1 MILNLKLCKYLCHK
15 KSFSSIYMKMNAQIK
30 AELISIGAIDI
41 DPAILGRLTIPT
53 AGPGAGG
60 KAFFF
65 RSGKHRVRLVVDTG
79 SPLRAVRDND
89 ELVILKGGK
98 EFARGTIEEELIH
111 CPEQAYI
118 TMSERCIY
126 DCKFCPVPKLKG
138 KVKSTEELIALVD
151 EAFKLD
157 KMKGISITSGVEVSP
172 EKEVERAAQLIM
184 KLKKYN
190 VPIGVSV
197 YPTKD
202 SSRILKEAGASE
214 IKYNVETMDRELYEK
229 YCKKPPLDFTLECL
243 RDAVHVFGKNKVYT
257 NFIAGLGETDE
268 TIEKNY
274 EELARM
280 GVIPI
285 IRAVGVHPL
294 RFGEIEAERP
304 TAQRLLK
311 LAKMS
316 RRILDKY
323 GLDAGASK
331 TMCLPCTGCDLNPH
345 IDL

>member
-1 MILNLKLCKYLCHK
+1 
-15 KSFSSIYMKMNAQIK
+15 MKMNAQIK

-41 DPAILGRLTIPT
+41 DTSLLGRLTIPT

-65 RSGKHRVRLVVDTG
+65 RSGGRRVRLVVDEG
-79 SPLRAVRDND
+79 SPIRAIKDNY
-89 ELVILKGGK
+89 EVVILKGGK
-98 EFARGTIEEELIH
+98 ELVRGTIEDELIH
-111 CPEQAYI
+111 CPGQAYI

-138 KVKSTEELIALVD
+138 KVKSSEELLALVE
-151 EAFKLD
+151 EAFNFGT
-157 KMKGISITSGVEVSP
+157 MKGISITSGVEVSP
-172 EKEVERAAQLIM
+172 EKEVERAAELVM

-202 SSRILKEAGASE
+202 SSRLLKDAGASE
-214 IKYNVETMDRELYEK
+214 IKYNVETMDRKLYEK
-229 YCKKPPLDFTLECL
+229 YCKKPPLDFTLACL
-243 RDAVHVFGKNKVYT
+243 KDAVKIFGKNYVYT

-274 EELARM
+274 EELAKM

-294 RFGEIEAERP
+294 RFGELEAERP

-311 LAKMS
+311 LAKMA

-323 GLDAGASK
+323 GLDASISR

>member
-1 MILNLKLCKYLCHK
+1 
-15 KSFSSIYMKMNAQIK
+15 MKMDARIK

-41 DPAILGRLTIPT
+41 DASLLGRITIPT

-65 RSGKHRVRLVVDTG
+65 RSGKRRVRLVVDSG
-79 SPLRAVRDND
+79 SPLRAIKENG
-89 ELVILKGGK
+89 EIVILKGGK
-98 EFARGTIEEELIH
+98 ELVRGTIEDELIH

-118 TMSERCIY
+118 TMSEQCIY

-138 KVKSTEELIALVD
+138 KVKSTGELLALVE
-151 EAFKLD
+151 EAYSLG
-157 KMKGISITSGVEVSP
+157 KMKGISITSGVEESP
-172 EKEVERAAQLIM
+172 EKEVARAVELVR
-184 KLKKYN
+184 KLRKYN

-202 SSRILKEAGASE
+202 SSQLLKEAGASE

-243 RDAVHVFGKNKVYT
+243 RDAVKIFGKNRVFT
-257 NFIAGLGETDE
+257 NFIVGLGETDE
-268 TIEKNY
+268 TVEREY

-304 TAQRLLK
+304 TKERLLG
-311 LAKMS
+311 LAKMA

-323 GLDAGASK
+323 GLDASVSK

>member
-1 MILNLKLCKYLCHK
+1 
-15 KSFSSIYMKMNAQIK
+15 MKMDAMIK

-41 DPAILGRLTIPT
+41 DPSLLGRLTIPT

-65 RSGKHRVRLVVDTG
+65 RSGNHRVRLVVDDG
-79 SPLRAVRDND
+79 SPLRAVKDNGD
-89 ELVILKGGK
+89 IVILKGGK
-98 EFARGTIEEELIH
+98 ELVRGTIEEELIH

-138 KVKSTEELIALVD
+138 KVKSTEELLRLVK
-151 EAFKLD
+151 EAYD
-157 KMKGISITSGVEVSP
+157 IGKMKGISITSGVEVSP
-172 EKEVERAAQLIM
+172 EKEVDRAVELVKA
-184 KLKKYN
+184 LKKYN

-197 YPTKD
+197 YPTRD
-202 SSRILKEAGASE
+202 SSRLLKEAGASE

-243 RDAVHVFGKNKVYT
+243 KDAVKIFGKNCVFT
-257 NFIAGLGETDE
+257 NFIVGLGESDE
-268 TIEKNY
+268 TVEEY
-274 EELARM
+274 YDELAKM
-280 GVIPI
+280 GIIPVL
-285 IRAVGVHPL
+285 RAVGVHPL
-294 RFGEIEAERP
+294 RFGELEAERP
-304 TAQRLLK
+304 TSERLLK
-311 LAKMS
+311 LTKMA
-316 RRILDKY
+316 RKILDKY
-323 GLDAGASK
+323 GLDASLAK

>member
-1 MILNLKLCKYLCHK
+1 
-15 KSFSSIYMKMNAQIK
+15 MKMNAQIK

-41 DPAILGRLTIPT
+41 DTTLLGRLTVPT

-65 RSGKHRVRLVVDTG
+65 NSGGRRVRLVVDNG
-79 SPLRAVRDND
+79 SPLRAVMDNG
-89 ELVILKGGK
+89 EIVILKGGK
-98 EFARGTIEEELIH
+98 EFVRGKIEEELIH

-126 DCKFCPVPKLKG
+126 DCKFCPVPKLNG
-138 KVKSTEELIALVD
+138 KVKSSEELLALVK
-151 EAFKLD
+151 EASDLG

-172 EKEVERAAQLIM
+172 EKEVERAADLVR

-197 YPTKD
+197 YPTRD
-202 SSRILKEAGASE
+202 SSRILKEAGANE
-214 IKYNVETMDRELYEK
+214 VKYNVETMDRELYDK

-243 RDAVHVFGKNKVYT
+243 KDAVNIFGKNHVFT
-257 NFIAGLGETDE
+257 NFIVGLGETDD
-268 TIEKNY
+268 TIEKYY
-274 EELARM
+274 EELAKM
-280 GVIPI
+280 GIIPI
-285 IRAVGVHPL
+285 LRAVGVHPL
-294 RFGEIEAERP
+294 RFGELEAERP

-311 LAKMS
+311 LTKMAK
-316 RRILDKY
+316 RLLDKY
-323 GLDAGASK
+323 GLDARVAK
-331 TMCLPCTGCDLNPH
+331 TMCLPCMGCDLNPH

>member
-1 MILNLKLCKYLCHK
+1 
-15 KSFSSIYMKMNAQIK
+15 MKMNAAIK
-30 AELISIGAIDI
+30 AELISVGAIDI
-41 DPAILGRLTIPT
+41 DPALLGRITIPT

-65 RSGKHRVRLVVDTG
+65 RSGKHRVRLVVDSG
-79 SPLRAVRDND
+79 SPLRAIKDNG
-89 ELVILKGGK
+89 EIVILKGGK
-98 EFARGTIEEELIH
+98 EFVRGNIEEELIH

-126 DCKFCPVPKLKG
+126 DCKFCPVPKLNG
-138 KVKSTEELIALVD
+138 KVKSSEELLALVE
-151 EAFKLD
+151 EAYNLG

-172 EKEVERAAQLIM
+172 EKEVERAVELVKALR
-184 KLKKYN
+184 KYN
-190 VPIGVSV
+190 VTIGVSV

-202 SSRILKEAGASE
+202 SSRLLKEAGASE
-214 IKYNVETMDRELYEK
+214 IKYNVETMDREIYDK

-243 RDAVHVFGKNKVYT
+243 KDAVRIFGKNHVFT
-257 NFIAGLGETDE
+257 NFIVGLGETDE
-268 TIEKNY
+268 AVEKYY
-274 EELARM
+274 EELASM
-280 GVIPI
+280 GIIPI

-294 RFGEIEAERP
+294 RFGELEAERP

-323 GLDAGASK
+323 GLDASVAK

-345 IDL
+345 TDL

>member
-1 MILNLKLCKYLCHK
+1 
-15 KSFSSIYMKMNAQIK
+15 MKMNAQIK

-41 DPAILGRLTIPT
+41 DPSILGRLTIPT

-65 RSGKHRVRLVVDTG
+65 KSGGHRVRLVVDEG
-79 SPLRAVRDND
+79 SPLRAVKDNNNG
-89 ELVILKGGK
+89 EIVIIKGGK
-98 EFARGTIEEELIH
+98 ELVRGTIEEELIH

-126 DCKFCPVPKLKG
+126 DCKFCPVPKLNG
-138 KVKSTEELIALVD
+138 KVKSSEELLALVE
-151 EAFKLD
+151 EAFKLG

-172 EKEVERAAQLIM
+172 EKEVERAAELVK

-202 SSRILKEAGASE
+202 SSLILKEAGASE
-214 IKYNVETMDRELYEK
+214 VKYNVETMDRELYEK

-243 RDAVHVFGKNKVYT
+243 KDAVKIFGKNNVYT

-268 TIEKNY
+268 TIETNY
-274 EELARM
+274 EILAKM

-294 RFGEIEAERP
+294 RFGELEAERP
-304 TAQRLLK
+304 TAERLLK

-323 GLDAGASK
+323 GLDASKAK

>member
-1 MILNLKLCKYLCHK
+1 
-15 KSFSSIYMKMNAQIK
+15 MKMNAQIK

-41 DPAILGRLTIPT
+41 DPSILGRLTIPT

-65 RSGKHRVRLVVDTG
+65 QSGGHRVRLVVDDG
-79 SPLRAVRDND
+79 SPLRAVKDNG
-89 ELVILKGGK
+89 EIVIIKGGK
-98 EFARGTIEEELIH
+98 EFVRGTIEEELIH

-126 DCKFCPVPKLKG
+126 DCKFCPVPKLNG
-138 KVKSTEELIALVD
+138 KVKSSEELLALVE
-151 EAFKLD
+151 EAFKLG

-172 EKEVERAAQLIM
+172 EKEVERAAGLVK

-202 SSRILKEAGASE
+202 SSRILKDAGASE
-214 IKYNVETMDRELYEK
+214 IKYNVETMDRELYDK
-229 YCKKPPLDFTLECL
+229 YCKKPPLDFTLVCL
-243 RDAVHVFGKNKVYT
+243 KDAVKIFGRNNVFT

-274 EELARM
+274 EILAKM

-294 RFGEIEAERP
+294 RFGELEAERP
-304 TAQRLLK
+304 TAERLLK

-316 RRILDKY
+316 RRILDIY
-323 GLDAGASK
+323 GLDASKAK

>member
-1 MILNLKLCKYLCHK
+1 
-15 KSFSSIYMKMNAQIK
+15 MKMNAQIK

-41 DPAILGRLTIPT
+41 DTTLLGRLTVPT
-53 AGPGAGG
+53 AEPGAGG

-65 RSGKHRVRLVVDTG
+65 NPGGRRVRLVVDNG
-79 SPLRAVRDND
+79 SPLRAVMDNG
-89 ELVILKGGK
+89 EIVILKGGK
-98 EFARGTIEEELIH
+98 EFVRGKIEEELIH

-126 DCKFCPVPKLKG
+126 DCKFCPVPKLNG
-138 KVKSTEELIALVD
+138 KVKSSEELLALVE
-151 EAFKLD
+151 EAFKLG

-172 EKEVERAAQLIM
+172 EKEVERAAELVK
-184 KLKKYN
+184 KL
-190 VPIGVSV
+190 
-197 YPTKD
+197 
-202 SSRILKEAGASE
+202 
-214 IKYNVETMDRELYEK
+214 IKYNVETMDRELYDK
-229 YCKKPPLDFTLECL
+229 YCKKPPLDFTLVCL
-243 RDAVHVFGKNKVYT
+243 KDAVKIFGKNNVFT

-274 EELARM
+274 EILAKM

-294 RFGEIEAERP
+294 RFGELEAERP
-304 TAQRLLK
+304 TAERLLK

-316 RRILDKY
+316 RRILDIY
-323 GLDAGASK
+323 GLDASKAK

>member
-1 MILNLKLCKYLCHK
+1 
-15 KSFSSIYMKMNAQIK
+15 MKMNTAIK
-30 AELISIGAIDI
+30 AELISVGAIDI
-41 DPAILGRLTIPT
+41 DPILLGRITIPT

-65 RSGKHRVRLVVDTG
+65 RSGKHRVRLVVDSG
-79 SPLRAVRDND
+79 SPLRAVKENGDI
-89 ELVILKGGK
+89 VILKGGK
-98 EFARGTIEEELIH
+98 ELVRGTIEEELIH

-126 DCKFCPVPKLKG
+126 DCKFCPVPKLNG
-138 KVKSTEELIALVD
+138 KVKSSEELLALVE
-151 EAFKLD
+151 EAYNLG

-172 EKEVERAAQLIM
+172 EKEVERAVELVKALR
-184 KLKKYN
+184 KYN
-190 VPIGVSV
+190 VTIGVSV

-202 SSRILKEAGASE
+202 SSRLLKEAGASE
-214 IKYNVETMDRELYEK
+214 IKYNVETMDREIYEK

-243 RDAVHVFGKNKVYT
+243 KDAVKIFGKNHVFT
-257 NFIAGLGETDE
+257 NFIVGLGETDE
-268 TIEKNY
+268 AIEKYY

-280 GVIPI
+280 GVITI

-323 GLDAGASK
+323 GLDASVAK

>member
-1 MILNLKLCKYLCHK
+1 
-15 KSFSSIYMKMNAQIK
+15 MKMNAEIK
-30 AELISIGAIDI
+30 AELISIGAVNIDTSL
-41 DPAILGRLTIPT
+41 LGRITIPT

-60 KAFFF
+60 RAFFLK
-65 RSGKHRVRLVVDTG
+65 SGRYRVRLVVDEG
-79 SPLRAVRDND
+79 SPLRAVKDSGGI
-89 ELVILKGGK
+89 VILKGGK
-98 EFARGTIEEELIH
+98 ELVRGTIEEELVH

-126 DCKFCPVPKLKG
+126 DCRFCPVPKLKG
-138 KVKSTEELIALVD
+138 KVKSTEELLALVE
-151 EAFKLD
+151 EAHRIG

-172 EKEVERAAQLIM
+172 EKEVERAVELVRALR
-184 KLKKYN
+184 KYK

-202 SSRILKEAGASE
+202 SSRLLKEAGASE
-214 IKYNVETMDRELYEK
+214 IKYNVETMDRELYDK

-243 RDAVHVFGKNKVYT
+243 KDAVRIFGKNHVFT
-257 NFIAGLGETDE
+257 NFIVGLGETDE
-268 TIEKNY
+268 TVEKY
-274 EELARM
+274 YGELAGM

-285 IRAVGVHPL
+285 IRAIGVHPL
-294 RFGEIEAERP
+294 RFGELEAERP
-304 TAQRLLK
+304 TAERLLK
-311 LAKMS
+311 LAKMA

-323 GLDAGASK
+323 GLDASVSK

>member
-1 MILNLKLCKYLCHK
+1 
-15 KSFSSIYMKMNAQIK
+15 MKMNAQIK

-41 DPAILGRLTIPT
+41 DPSILGRLTIPT

-65 RSGKHRVRLVVDTG
+65 RSGKHRVRLVVDEG
-79 SPLRAVRDND
+79 SPLRAVKADGD
-89 ELVILKGGK
+89 VVILKGGK
-98 EFARGTIEEELIH
+98 ELVRGMIEEELIH

-126 DCKFCPVPKLKG
+126 DCKFCPVPKLNG
-138 KVKSTEELIALVD
+138 KVKSSEELLALVD
-151 EAFKLD
+151 EAFKLG

-172 EKEVERAAQLIM
+172 EKEVERAAGLV
-184 KLKKYN
+184 KNLKKYN

-214 IKYNVETMDRELYEK
+214 IKYNVETMDRVLYEK

-243 RDAVHVFGKNKVYT
+243 KDAVMVFGKNKVYT

-274 EELARM
+274 EELAKM

-294 RFGEIEAERP
+294 RFGELEAERP

-323 GLDAGASK
+323 GLDASVAK

>member
-1 MILNLKLCKYLCHK
+1 MD
-15 KSFSSIYMKMNAQIK
+15 ARIK

-41 DPAILGRLTIPT
+41 DPSLLGRLTIPT

-65 RSGKHRVRLVVDTG
+65 RSGKHRVRLVVDEG
-79 SPLRAVRDND
+79 SPLRAVKDNAD
-89 ELVILKGGK
+89 IVILKGGK
-98 EFARGTIEEELIH
+98 ELVRGAIEEELIH

-138 KVKSTEELIALVD
+138 KVKSTEELLKLVK
-151 EAFKLD
+151 EAYDLG

-172 EKEVERAAQLIM
+172 EKEVDRAVELVKA
-184 KLKKYN
+184 LKKYN

-197 YPTKD
+197 YPTRA
-202 SSRILKEAGASE
+202 SSHLLKEAGASE

-243 RDAVHVFGKNKVYT
+243 KDAVKIFGKNRVFT
-257 NFIAGLGETDE
+257 NFIVGLGESDE
-268 TIEKNY
+268 TVEKY
-274 EELARM
+274 YDELAKM
-280 GVIPI
+280 GIIPVL
-285 IRAVGVHPL
+285 RAVGVHPL
-294 RFGEIEAERP
+294 RFGELEAERP
-304 TAQRLLK
+304 TSERLLK
-311 LAKMS
+311 LTKMA

-323 GLDAGASK
+323 GLDASVAK

>member
-1 MILNLKLCKYLCHK
+1 
-15 KSFSSIYMKMNAQIK
+15 MKMDAKIK

-41 DPAILGRLTIPT
+41 DPSLLGRLTIPT

-65 RSGKHRVRLVVDTG
+65 RSGNHRVRLVVDDG
-79 SPLRAVRDND
+79 SPLRAVKDNGD
-89 ELVILKGGK
+89 IVILKGGK
-98 EFARGTIEEELIH
+98 ELVRGEIEDELIH
-111 CPEQAYI
+111 CPDQAYI

-126 DCKFCPVPKLKG
+126 DCKFCPVPKLEG
-138 KVKSTEELIALVD
+138 KVKSTKELLELVEEAYNLG
-151 EAFKLD
+151 
-157 KMKGISITSGVEVSP
+157 KMKGISITSGVEISP
-172 EKEVERAAQLIM
+172 EKEVERAVELVRALR
-184 KLKKYN
+184 KYN

-202 SSRILKEAGASE
+202 SSRLLKEAGANE
-214 IKYNVETMDRELYEK
+214 IKYNVETMDRELYAR

-243 RDAVHVFGKNKVYT
+243 VDAVKIFGKNRVFT
-257 NFIAGLGETDE
+257 NFIVGLGETDE
-268 TIEKNY
+268 AVEMHF

-280 GVIPI
+280 GVIPV

-304 TAQRLLK
+304 TSRRLLK
-311 LAKMS
+311 LTRMA

-323 GLDAGASK
+323 GLDASEAK

>member
-1 MILNLKLCKYLCHK
+1 
-15 KSFSSIYMKMNAQIK
+15 MNAQIK

-41 DPAILGRLTIPT
+41 DTSLLGRLTIPT

-65 RSGKHRVRLVVDTG
+65 RSGGRRVRLVVDEG
-79 SPLRAVRDND
+79 SPIRAIKDNY
-89 ELVILKGGK
+89 EVVILKGGK
-98 EFARGTIEEELIH
+98 ELVRGTIEDELIH
-111 CPEQAYI
+111 CPGQAYI

-138 KVKSTEELIALVD
+138 KVKSSEELLALVE
-151 EAFKLD
+151 EAFNFGT
-157 KMKGISITSGVEVSP
+157 MKGISITSGVEVSP
-172 EKEVERAAQLIM
+172 EKEVERAAELVM

-202 SSRILKEAGASE
+202 SSRLLKDAGASE
-214 IKYNVETMDRELYEK
+214 IKYNVETMDRKLYEK
-229 YCKKPPLDFTLECL
+229 YCKKPPLDFTLACL
-243 RDAVHVFGKNKVYT
+243 KDAVKIFGKNYVYT

-274 EELARM
+274 EELAKM

-294 RFGEIEAERP
+294 RFGELEAERP

-311 LAKMS
+311 LAKMA

-323 GLDAGASK
+323 GLDASISR

>member
-1 MILNLKLCKYLCHK
+1 
-15 KSFSSIYMKMNAQIK
+15 MKMNAQIK

-41 DPAILGRLTIPT
+41 DPSILGRLTIPT

-65 RSGKHRVRLVVDTG
+65 KSGSHRVRLVVDEG
-79 SPLRAVRDND
+79 SPLRAVKDND
-89 ELVILKGGK
+89 NGEIVIIKGGK
-98 EFARGTIEEELIH
+98 ELVRGTIEEELIH

-126 DCKFCPVPKLKG
+126 DCKFCPVPKLNG
-138 KVKSTEELIALVD
+138 KVKSSEELLALVE
-151 EAFKLD
+151 EAFKLGR
-157 KMKGISITSGVEVSP
+157 MKGISLTSGVEVSP
-172 EKEVERAAQLIM
+172 EKEVERAAELVK

-214 IKYNVETMDRELYEK
+214 VKYNVETMDRELYDK

-243 RDAVHVFGKNKVYT
+243 KDAVKIFGKNNVYT

-268 TIEKNY
+268 TIETNY
-274 EELARM
+274 EILAKM

-294 RFGEIEAERP
+294 RFGELEAERP
-304 TAQRLLK
+304 TAERLLK

-323 GLDAGASK
+323 GLDASKAK

-345 IDL
+345 VDL

>member
-1 MILNLKLCKYLCHK
+1 
-15 KSFSSIYMKMNAQIK
+15 MKMNTAIK
-30 AELISIGAIDI
+30 AELISVGAIDI
-41 DPAILGRLTIPT
+41 DPALLGRITIPT

-65 RSGKHRVRLVVDTG
+65 RSGKHRVRLVVDSG
-79 SPLRAVRDND
+79 SPLRAIKENGDI
-89 ELVILKGGK
+89 VILKGGK
-98 EFARGTIEEELIH
+98 ELVRGTIEEELIH

-126 DCKFCPVPKLKG
+126 DCKFCPVPKLNG
-138 KVKSTEELIALVD
+138 KVKSSEELLALVE
-151 EAFKLD
+151 EAYNLG

-172 EKEVERAAQLIM
+172 EIEVERAVELVKALR
-184 KLKKYN
+184 KYN
-190 VPIGVSV
+190 VTIGVSV

-202 SSRILKEAGASE
+202 SSRLLKEAGASE
-214 IKYNVETMDRELYEK
+214 IKYNVETMDREIYEK

-243 RDAVHVFGKNKVYT
+243 KDAVKIFGKNHVFT
-257 NFIAGLGETDE
+257 NFIVGLGETDE
-268 TIEKNY
+268 TVEKY
-274 EELARM
+274 YDELAKM
-280 GVIPI
+280 GIIPI

-294 RFGEIEAERP
+294 RFGELEAERP

-323 GLDAGASK
+323 GLDASVAE

>member
-1 MILNLKLCKYLCHK
+1 
-15 KSFSSIYMKMNAQIK
+15 MKMNAQIK

-41 DPAILGRLTIPT
+41 DPSILGRLTIPT

-65 RSGKHRVRLVVDTG
+65 KSGGHRVRLVVDEG
-79 SPLRAVRDND
+79 SPLRAVKENG
-89 ELVILKGGK
+89 EIVILKGGR
-98 EFARGTIEEELIH
+98 EFVRGIIEEELIH

-126 DCKFCPVPKLKG
+126 DCKFCPVPKLNG
-138 KVKSTEELIALVD
+138 KVKSSEELLALVE
-151 EAFKLD
+151 EAFKLG

-172 EKEVERAAQLIM
+172 EKEVERAADLVR

-229 YCKKPPLDFTLECL
+229 YCKKPPLDFTLVCL
-243 RDAVHVFGKNKVYT
+243 KDAVKIFGKNKVYT

-268 TIEKNY
+268 TIEQNY
-274 EELARM
+274 EELAKM

-294 RFGEIEAERP
+294 RFGELEAERP
-304 TAQRLLK
+304 TARRLLK

-316 RRILDKY
+316 RSILDKY
-323 GLDAGASK
+323 GLDARVAK